1 MTHSARIHLAADQP
15 AGAVVLDVTAPDRRL
30 VTGLDAGP
38 DARST
43 HLADDLT
50 QLAEPSA
57 HPVVVDL
64 RGIDW
69 IDSGACA
76 VLVKFWKGLRAA
88 GRALTLSVTPPV
100 RETFQVTGLVRLIP
114 CFDDLEAA
122 VAAARTAQPGGGPA

>member
-1 MTHSARIHLAADQP
+1 MTHSARLHRAADPP

-43 HLADDLT
+43 HLADDLAR
-50 QLAEPSA
+50 LADQA
-57 HPVVVDL
+57 AGPVVVDL

-76 VLVKFWKGLRAA
+76 VLVKLWKGLRAA
-88 GRALTLSVTPPV
+88 GRALTLCGTPPV

-114 CFDDLEAA
+114 CFDDLATA
-122 VAAARTAQPGGGPA
+122 VEAARTAQPGGGPA